1 MSLKLSFVNRE
12 KGQSHRVK
20 RSLYHSS
27 STARRCVRQGQ
38 HELSKL
44 RLEVLLV
51 TDGVQLVIGHCIPQ
65 FIVILLNKYLIPY
78 IYNISLS
85 RPSKITLPVSA
96 DNVYSISNSQHN

>member
-1 MSLKLSFVNRE
+1 MSLMLSFVNRE

-27 STARRCVRQGQ
+27 STARRYVRQGQ

-78 IYNISLS
+78 IYIISLYLDHQ
-85 RPSKITLPVSA
+85 K
-96 DNVYSISNSQHN
+96 